1 MIDLCQRTIAFFLI
15 LLVLCATCAAVFAA
29 TPPRMRP
36 YTGIGVVVFP
46 TLGHPQTQD
55 LQLPLYAEPG
65 LLRVDV
71 LNNPRLSGNE
81 WVFGLADGA
90 SPLIVSARR
99 DGWLRVFYDDA
110 GRQAWIDPLY
120 KGSFQPWEEYLR
132 LQTVRMLPGLQ
143 PHYYR
148 LQQQPNG
155 KQLATLAPKQVL
167 KVLAIEDS
175 WGMVL
180 TDQALIGWLRWRD
193 EDGRLL
199 VGINP

>member
-1 MIDLCQRTIAFFLI
+1 MIDLYRRTVVFFLI
-15 LLVLCATCAAVFAA
+15 ILVLCTTTAALAA
-29 TPPRMRP
+29 PPPRMRP
-36 YTGIGVVVFP
+36 YTGIGVVVFRP
-46 TLGHPQTQD
+46 SGHHQGQE
-55 LQLPLYAEPG
+55 LPLYEEPG

-71 LNNPRLSGNE
+71 LNNSRLTGNE
-81 WVFGLADGA
+81 WVFGMTGGA
-90 SPLIVSARR
+90 SPLVVSARK
-99 DGWLRVFYDDA
+99 DGWLRVCYDDA

-120 KGSFQPWEEYLR
+120 KGNFQPWDEYLR
-132 LQTVRMLPGLQ
+132 LQTVRLLPGLQ
-143 PHYYR
+143 PYYYR

-155 KQLATLAPKQVL
+155 KQLATLAPKQVF

-180 TDQALIGWLRWRD
+180 VDQELIGWLRWRD

>member
-1 MIDLCQRTIAFFLI
+1 LIDLYGRTIVFFLI
-15 LLVLCATCAAVFAA
+15 LLLLGATCAVAFAA
-29 TPPRMRP
+29 PPRMRP

-46 TLGHPQTQD
+46 QSDQPQSRD
-55 LQLPLYAEPG
+55 LPLQLYEEPG
-65 LLRVDV
+65 LLRVEV
-71 LNNPRLSGNE
+71 LNNSILSGNE
-81 WVFGLADGA
+81 WVFGLADGIT
-90 SPLIVSARR
+90 PLIVSARK

-132 LQTVRMLPGLQ
+132 LQTVSMLPGLRAQ
-143 PHYYR
+143 YYR
-148 LQQQPNG
+148 LLQHPDG
-155 KQLATLAPKQVL
+155 KPLATLAPRQIF
-167 KVLAIEDS
+167 KVLTIEDS

-180 TDQALIGWLRWRD
+180 ADEALIGWLRWRD

>member
-1 MIDLCQRTIAFFLI
+1 LIDLYRRSIVFFLI
-15 LLVLCATCAAVFAA
+15 ILVLCTTTAALAA
-29 TPPRMRP
+29 PPPRMRP
-36 YTGIGVVVFP
+36 YTGIGVVVFRSSG
-46 TLGHPQTQD
+46 L
-55 LQLPLYAEPG
+55 LQGQELPLYEEPG
-65 LLRVDV
+65 LLRLDV
-71 LNNPRLSGNE
+71 LNNSRLSGNE

-90 SPLIVSARR
+90 SPLIVSARK

-120 KGSFQPWEEYLR
+120 KGSFKPWDEYLR

-143 PHYYR
+143 PRYYR
-148 LQQQPNG
+148 LQQQRGG
-155 KQLATLAPKQVL
+155 KLLATLAPKQVI
-167 KVLAIEDS
+167 KILAVEDS